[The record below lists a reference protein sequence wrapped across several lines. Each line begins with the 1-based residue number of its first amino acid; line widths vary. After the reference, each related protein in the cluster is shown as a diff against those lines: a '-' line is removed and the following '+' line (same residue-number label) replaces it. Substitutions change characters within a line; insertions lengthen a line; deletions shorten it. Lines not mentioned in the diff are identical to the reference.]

1 MAMNSGKEENHVSG
15 TKGKK
20 RYEKEGGDT
29 TSSNNDSILLEAD
42 KLVAGDRQWAYDHPW
57 DNCSKIAKIWSVICE
72 KEVEPRQVAMCMIG
86 VKLAREVHRHK
97 DDNLIDIAG
106 YAQVAA
112 LAQNPQQ
119 LRKKNGSKA

>member
-1 MAMNSGKEENHVSG
+1 MSVAPKGRRG
-15 TKGKK
+15 TRKK
-20 RYEKEGGDT
+20 AGDT

-57 DNCSKIAKIWSVICE
+57 DNCSKIAKIWSVILE

-112 LAQNPQQ
+112 LAQEPPTT
-119 LRKKNGSKA
+119 KKNGSKA